1 MKTYA
6 KTPAQI
12 HILFC
17 LDFSGYDLPTTPF
30 TEEEKLRA
38 ALAIARQEVGHI
50 EKQKGTTAMIEY
62 WFSGLCSVCSL
73 PYMNHEILEYAVKWG
88 SIPRNYTEK
97 QADKTLENYW
107 HYMASQFMLMIG
119 KLSSR

>member
-12 HILFC
+12 HMLSC
-17 LDFSGYDLPTTPF
+17 LDFSGYNLTPEPL
-30 TEEEKLRA
+30 TEEEKLHA
-38 ALAIARQEVGHI
+38 AMKIARQEVGHI
-50 EKQKGTTAMIEY
+50 EIQEGITAMLEY

-88 SIPRNYTEK
+88 SLPRNYTEA
-97 QADKTLENYW
+97 QADKILENYW
-107 HYMASQFMLMIG
+107 HYMASQFRLMIG
-119 KLSSR
+119 RLPQ